1 MIVIGTI
8 LLALACWAAPC
19 LAAQS
24 WLRVASLEAVPTQP
38 AVNMTKSQLLDA
50 MSTNWLSYYAQHI
63 AQAADDG
70 VQLIVL
76 PEQGLGFP
84 NSRHDG
90 MLVGANLSAVG
101 LGMSLCGHVSPAMPV
116 WLSQIG
122 CTAREHHMAIAL
134 SVPEVAAGDEVG
146 AVWLFNT
153 QILVDYQGRLVQFYR
168 KNHLYEDEAAVF
180 NSPVLLWGY
189 TTPTVAYLEV
199 PGIARRV
206 LIGMLVCMDLWY
218 PGPMAAIAEQ
228 ADLVV
233 FSTYWN
239 SVPWSPEITAQALQR
254 AMAAQ
259 YNTTLVASNVGYSY
273 RHSGSGIWSGDECLA
288 SAFND
293 GTTPQTTLLQSAVP
307 LKDTASAATAPGAAL
322 PSATTAMSTSGGM
335 PEPQVIRVHVLP
347 GQCASAQVSAAT
359 SEFPAAT
366 QCSVTACMA
375 ASEPAQAWDLVAV
388 RGLYMPGTLNASMCV
403 FQQVVLGGDSGLP
416 LPLATGA
423 VFDSIQVTGSAWAAR
438 RPVLSIATGANGAV
452 QGLQDLP
459 SATCNADTAT
469 CTAQLQQHAT
479 HALTVFGIYQ
489 APAPLPA
496 QPHASQ

>member
-1 MIVIGTI
+1 M
-8 LLALACWAAPC
+8 APC
-19 LAAQS
+19 LAAPS
-24 WLRVASLEAVPTQP
+24 WLRVASLEAVPAQP
-38 AVNMTKSQLLDA
+38 AANMSKSQLLDA
-50 MSTNWLSYYAQHI
+50 MSTNWVSYYAQHI
-63 AQAADDG
+63 AKAASDG
-70 VQLIVL
+70 VQLMVL

-84 NSRHDG
+84 NSRQDG
-90 MLVGANLSAVG
+90 LLVGANLTAVG
-101 LGMSLCGHVSPAMPV
+101 LGMSLCGQASPALPV
-116 WLSQIG
+116 WLSHIG
-122 CTAREHHMAIAL
+122 CTAREHRMALAL

-199 PGIARRV
+199 PGLARRV
-206 LIGMLVCMDLWY
+206 LVGMLVCMDLWY
-218 PGPMAAIAEQ
+218 PRPMAVIAEQ

-273 RHSGSGIWSGDECLA
+273 RHSGSGIWSGDACLA

-307 LKDTASAATAPGAAL
+307 LKEVTPGTAAVPRAAL
-322 PSATTAMSTSGGM
+322 PSAAMALASGGM
-335 PEPQVIRVHVLP
+335 PQPQVARVQLLP
-347 GQCASAQVSAAT
+347 GACVSAQVSAET
-359 SEFPAAT
+359 TEFPAAT

-403 FQQVVLGGDSGLP
+403 FQQVVRGGDSGLP
-416 LPLATGA
+416 LPLAAGA
-423 VFDSIQVTGSAWAAR
+423 VFDSIQVAGSAWTSE

-452 QGLQDLP
+452 QGLQGLP
-459 SATCNADTAT
+459 RATCSAGTAT
-469 CTAQLQQHAT
+469 CTARLQQHAT

-489 APAPLPA
+489 APTPLPV
-496 QPHASQ
+496 QPHAQ